1 MKIRTLIVDDESL
14 SRARV
19 RRMLK
24 EESDIEIIGECRNG
38 KEALRFILQE
48 KPDLVFL
55 DVQMPEMSGLEV
67 LQTVGAKA
75 VPALVFVTAFDQYAI
90 QAFDFYALDY
100 LLKPF
105 SRERFKQTV
114 ERIREQIRQQQQL
127 GNETGIIGQPPHMLE
142 DRLVSLIQDLREK
155 KYLRRIVVKTEGRV
169 FFLATDEID
178 WIGAA
183 GNYLELHVG
192 KATHLV
198 RETMHG
204 IESKLDPIKFLRIHR
219 SIIVNIDRIK
229 EMHPMFSGDYTVNL
243 KDGTELPLSRSFRDR
258 LQNLLEKSS

>member
-1 MKIRTLIVDDESL
+1 MKIRTLIVDDERL
-14 SRARV
+14 ARARV

-24 EESDIEIIGECRNG
+24 GEASIEIVGECRNG
-38 KEALRFILQE
+38 KEAVSFILKE

-67 LQTVGAKA
+67 LQTIGAKS

-105 SRERFKQTV
+105 ASERFAQTI
-114 ERIREQIRQQQQL
+114 ERVKEQFEQQKSLPPQSA
-127 GNETGIIGQPPHMLE
+127 QPPNKLE
-142 DRLVSLIQDLREK
+142 ERLVSLIKDLNEK
-155 KYLRRIVVKTEGRV
+155 KYLERIVVKTAGRV
-169 FFLATDEID
+169 FFLKIDEID
-178 WIGAA
+178 WIQAA

-192 KATHLV
+192 RSMHLI

-204 IESKLDPIKFLRIHR
+204 IEGKLDPGKFLRIHR
-219 SIIVNIDRIK
+219 SVIVRIDRIK
-229 EMHPMFSGDYTVNL
+229 EMHPMFSGDYLVKL
-243 KDGTELPLSRSFRDR
+243 HDGTELSLSRTFRDR
-258 LQNLLEKSS
+258 WETLLDRSS